1 MEKAF
6 GLAIPQTLEEACDPR
21 HVALIVYD
29 MQAGILQQLADGAAI
44 IDKVTAVLGAA
55 REAGVRTFFMRH
67 VSLPKEVMGVFQ
79 LRMAMAWQRKDS
91 VDEVQPWFL

>member
-1 MEKAF
+1 M
-6 GLAIPQTLEEACDPR
+6 
-21 HVALIVYD
+21 ALR
-29 MQAGILQQLADGAAI
+29 LI